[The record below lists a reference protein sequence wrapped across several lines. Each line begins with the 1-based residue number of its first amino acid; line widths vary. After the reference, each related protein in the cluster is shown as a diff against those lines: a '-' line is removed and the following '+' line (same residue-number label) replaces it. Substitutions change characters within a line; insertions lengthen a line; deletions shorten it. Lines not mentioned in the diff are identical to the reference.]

1 MFREF
6 ARRAL
11 LSYATRVPYHRGK
24 WRVIE
29 SALRM
34 SGIEE
39 ADRGRTFEVERD
51 GVKWRLG
58 TECRVQ
64 RKLYYHGELDPYDV
78 RELLTPP
85 GSGSVFFD
93 IGSYFGYYALLAARR
108 GARAFA
114 FEPAAANYQLL
125 AAHQAMNGFDRLQ
138 TFQLALSD
146 EVGSVAFASPVA
158 ENRGTGRMLP
168 GETAG
173 AGTETVAMT
182 TLDAFAAGH
191 GIDRLD
197 ALKLD
202 VEGAEVK
209 VLAGGRATLARLRP
223 AMLIELNPPC
233 LARFG
238 ASEAQLLAAVRDLG
252 YTVWRA
258 TAGGRVKYER
268 LAPGEAYTNILC
280 LPA

>member
-1 MFREF
+1 MIRQL
-6 ARRAL
+6 AQTVL
-11 LSYATRVPYHRGK
+11 QSYATRVPYHRGK

-29 SALRM
+29 SALRV

-39 ADRGRTFEVERD
+39 ADRGRTFDVVRD
-51 GVKWRLG
+51 GVRWRLG

-64 RKLYYHGELDPYDV
+64 RKLYYHGGLDPYDV
-78 RELLTPP
+78 RELLSPL

-146 EVGSVAFASPVA
+146 EVGSVTFASPLA

-168 GETAG
+168 GESIG

-182 TLDAFAAGH
+182 TLDAFAAEH
-191 GIDRLD
+191 GIERLD

-209 VLAGGRATLARLRP
+209 VLAGGRATIARFRP

-233 LARFG
+233 LARFD